1 MDTTSD
7 DELSHR
13 IAFILEIDKLKE
25 IERRTHLLTS
35 GRRENSAEHSWH
47 VALMALVLA
56 EHADT
61 PNLDLFKVVK
71 MLLLHDLV
79 EIYAGDTW
87 VYDVAA
93 TNTQAAREQAGAST
107 LYALLPATQATEFTA
122 LWEEFTARS
131 TPEAKFAAAID
142 ALQPLVN
149 HLLTGSPADDGPRPP
164 VAAVLAR
171 KQPIGESAPALWE
184 LAKRII
190 AQSAQR
196 GLYE

>member
-1 MDTTSD
+1 MMDERLTQQ
-7 DELSHR
+7 L
-13 IAFILEIDKLKE
+13 AFLNEIEKLK
-25 IERRTHLLTS
+25 IVYRRNRTID
-35 GRRENSAEHSWH
+35 RARFENSAEHSWH

-56 EHADT
+56 EHAHT
-61 PNLDLFKVVK
+61 PDLDLFKVVK

-87 VYDVAA
+87 LYDVAA
-93 TNTQAAREQAGAST
+93 TNTQAAREQMSAST
-107 LYALLPATQATEFTA
+107 LYALLPATQANEFSA
-122 LWEEFTARS
+122 LWQEFTARS

-149 HLLTGSPADDGPRPP
+149 HLLTGSPDDDGSRPP

-184 LAKRII
+184 LAKSII
-190 AQSAQR
+190 DQSAQR

>member
-1 MDTTSD
+1 MNERLTQQ
-7 DELSHR
+7 L
-13 IAFILEIDKLKE
+13 AFLTEIEKLK
-25 IERRTHLLTS
+25 IVYRRNRTID
-35 GRRENSAEHSWH
+35 RARCENSAEHSWH

-87 VYDVAA
+87 IYDVAA
-93 TNTQAAREQAGAST
+93 TNTQAAREQTSAST

-142 ALQPLVN
+142 ALQPLAN
-149 HLLTGSPADDGPRPP
+149 HLLTGSPADDGPRPQ

-184 LAKRII
+184 LAKSII

>member
-1 MDTTSD
+1 MNERLTQQLTF
-7 DELSHR
+7 LT
-13 IAFILEIDKLKE
+13 EIEKLK
-25 IERRTHLLTS
+25 IVYRRNRTVDRS
-35 GRRENSAEHSWH
+35 RFENSAEHSWH

-61 PNLDLFKVVK
+61 PDLDLFKVVK
-71 MLLLHDLV
+71 MLLIHDLV

-87 VYDVAA
+87 LYDVAA
-93 TNTQAAREQAGAST
+93 TNTQAEREQAGAST
-107 LYALLPATQATEFTA
+107 LYALLPATQANEFTA

-149 HLLTGSPADDGPRPP
+149 HLLTGSPDDDGPRPP

-184 LAKRII
+184 LAKHII